1 LTEQTQSFED
11 LGLSPELLKAVEEAG
26 YITPTPIQEKSI
38 PLVLM
43 GRDLM
48 GCAQTGTGKTAA
60 FSLPVIDI
68 LSHGQAR
75 ARMPRALVLSP
86 TRELAQQISDNFT
99 TYTKHH
105 SLGHAVLIGGESMP
119 DQERALLKNPD
130 VVIATPGRLLDMF
143 ERGKIMMGGIKILV
157 IDEADRMLDMGFIP
171 DVKRIVSA
179 LPRIRQTLLFSATLG
194 GEIRA
199 LADAFLI
206 NPKEVSVAPPAS
218 IAKTVTHTMIKVPK
232 FPKDKRAALRRIM
245 AGEDLQRALVFCN
258 RKKDISVLRSSL
270 RKHGFEAEELHGD
283 MAQHHRTETLAA
295 YKAGKI
301 QLLICSDV
309 AGRGLDIQGV
319 SHVFN
324 FDVPNNAESYVH
336 RIGRTGRAGRE
347 GRAITLVTSEDSKYL
362 DAIVRL
368 IGIKIPVVPL
378 EKALAATA
386 AATVATAAET
396 APAPTPAPRP
406 TPALE
411 AKVESAPVSVV
422 EPKVEA
428 TPQPAEEIVVPE
440 APEERAAPASD
451 SAPPA
456 AATRGEVSR
465 RSGSRGRRTG
475 SRGSGSGTHRQASD
489 STGSE
494 SATRERRPRQVK
506 QADTPR
512 RNDGGNKVIGMG
524 DHFPDFLR
532 EPVEPKRGDQ
542 D

>member
-1 LTEQTQSFED
+1 MTEQTQSFED

-218 IAKTVTHTMIKVPK
+218 IAKTVTHDQGAKISQGQ
-232 FPKDKRAALRRIM
+232 ARRL
-245 AGEDLQRALVFCN
+245 AQN
-258 RKKDISVLRSSL
+258 
-270 RKHGFEAEELHGD
+270 HG
-283 MAQHHRTETLAA
+283 R
-295 YKAGKI
+295 
-301 QLLICSDV
+301 
-309 AGRGLDIQGV
+309 
-319 SHVFN
+319 
-324 FDVPNNAESYVH
+324 
-336 RIGRTGRAGRE
+336 
-347 GRAITLVTSEDSKYL
+347 
-362 DAIVRL
+362 
-368 IGIKIPVVPL
+368 
-378 EKALAATA
+378 
-386 AATVATAAET
+386 
-396 APAPTPAPRP
+396 
-406 TPALE
+406 
-411 AKVESAPVSVV
+411 
-422 EPKVEA
+422 
-428 TPQPAEEIVVPE
+428 
-440 APEERAAPASD
+440 
-451 SAPPA
+451 
-456 AATRGEVSR
+456 
-465 RSGSRGRRTG
+465 
-475 SRGSGSGTHRQASD
+475 
-489 STGSE
+489 
-494 SATRERRPRQVK
+494 
-506 QADTPR
+506 
-512 RNDGGNKVIGMG
+512 
-524 DHFPDFLR
+524 
-532 EPVEPKRGDQ
+532 
-542 D
+542 